1 MASPTLLLDVLC
13 HLCQNLRRQHVC
25 KIGCFVGSVPV
36 LHTFLSRCTARNHA
50 HTRTDKTCT
59 STPAHTNTHTQRER
73 ERERERERR
82 AHPYTRTHTGR
93 RLVHTGGCISASNH
107 ACCRCLFVSRMC
119 PALTRPACGVI
130 PSFQWPPGSQY
141 NMIYRKC
148 ACTHSPC
155 LWSYPNF

>member
-1 MASPTLLLDVLC
+1 MDKDMASPTLLLDVLC

-73 ERERERERR
+73 ERERERDV
-82 AHPYTRTHTGR
+82 HTRTHA
-93 RLVHTGGCISASNH
+93 HTQAGDLFTPEDASVLQITLAAAASSSQGC
-107 ACCRCLFVSRMC
+107 
-119 PALTRPACGVI
+119 ALRSLALPVEL
-130 PSFQWPPGSQY
+130 SQAFSGPQVA
-141 NMIYRKC
+141 NI
-148 ACTHSPC
+148 
-155 LWSYPNF
+155 L

>member
-73 ERERERERR
+73 ERERERETCTPV
-82 AHPYTRTHTGR
+82 HTHTHRQETCSHR
-93 RLVHTGGCISASNH
+93 RMHQC
-107 ACCRCLFVSRMC
+107 FKSRLL
-119 PALTRPACGVI
+119 PLPLRLKDVP
-130 PSFQWPPGSQY
+130 
-141 NMIYRKC
+141 C
-148 ACTHSPC
+148 AHSPC
-155 LWSYPNF
+155 LWSYPKLSVAPR